1 MLDTQLPFGWT
12 IILIVVDVLVWILIL
27 IIWEKIKVVGSL
39 EWFLALIA
47 KRKKPGK
54 VINMKD
60 VLDVK
65 GVLQEPEPILFVQP
79 LYEQKIK
86 YAVLGQSEK
95 KVIYTSMFFHFFL
108 FYWRFPAIFKAWIN
122 HSIIICKISG

>member
-95 KVIYTSMFFHFFL
+95 KSNLNINVFSFFL
-108 FYWRFPAIFKAWIN
+108 VLLENSCNI
-122 HSIIICKISG
+122 